1 MRRSASVRMTRGFL
15 FQAANK
21 AIVQRCDSFEG
32 FAGDKLPVETA
43 TRYKYDIKTEVIKLE
58 LNML

>member
-1 MRRSASVRMTRGFL
+1 MTRGFL